1 MWKRA
6 RLLRFREFLI
16 FENHIFLPSI
26 FIAAFFVDLTLC
38 FTEVKIIDRAVYA
51 NILYLFFKLDKVGLF
66 KFFIFKDYPSATA
79 TAIYESAVP

>member
-51 NILYLFFKLDKVGLF
+51 NILYLFFKLDKVGL
-66 KFFIFKDYPSATA
+66 INND
-79 TAIYESAVP
+79 